1 METFDKVINFVV
13 RYTHRAMIYF
23 ITVIILLLSLY
34 IYFPIARKYSLLA
47 GVNNRSS
54 HKKPVIT
61 AAGFIFYLSYVIY
74 MIDCIVFGKE
84 IMWFWFIGLT
94 LLAVVSFIDDLK
106 DVWFLIR
113 LVAQTVAA
121 SFLLLQIGHD
131 TGIVMTASVSQW
143 SAAIMMLIVAVGLF
157 NLYNFMDGLNGMLG
171 GLALSMSV
179 PLLLIDIYVFD
190 ARNFVDPEIIGL
202 TIVATLVFLFFNF
215 RAQPKCFSGDVGSIV
230 LGYMMTYFVFSLVV
244 KTGNVAYFLLFSAVL
259 IEAGL
264 TVMQRLFAGDN
275 IFAPHRIHLFQ
286 LFCNEFYK
294 SHRLVSG
301 IYAGIQFGFGMV
313 LFVMNI
319 YEMPIWLQ
327 NCILWPVF
335 AALCVTYLLIKRKK
349 MGGHL
354 LSYRGENST
363 TVKTVLTGKRKKRS

>member
-1 METFDKVINFVV
+1 
-13 RYTHRAMIYF
+13 MIYL
-23 ITVIILLLSLY
+23 ITVIILLLSSY
-34 IYFPIARKYSLLA
+34 AYFPVARKYKLLA

-61 AAGFIFYLSYVIY
+61 AAGFTFYLSYIIY
-74 MIDCIVFGKE
+74 ILDCIIYGKP

-94 LLAVVSFIDDLK
+94 ILAVVSFIDDLK

-121 SFLLLQIGHD
+121 SFLMLQIGVD
-131 TGIVMTASVSQW
+131 TGIGMTTSVSQW

-171 GLALSMSV
+171 GLALSMCV
-179 PLLLIDIYVFD
+179 PLLLVDLYVFD
-190 ARNFVDPEIIGL
+190 ARNFVDPELIGL
-202 TIVATLVFLFFNF
+202 TIAATLVFLFFNF

-230 LGYMMTYFVFSLVV
+230 LGYMMVYFVFSLIV
-244 KTGNVAYFLLFSAVL
+244 KTGNVAYILLFSAVL

-286 LFCNEFYK
+286 LYCNEFYK

-301 IYAGIQFGFGMV
+301 IYAGIQFGFGMI

-319 YEMPIWLQ
+319 YEMPVWIQ

-335 AALCVTYLLIKRKK
+335 AALCVIYLLLKRKK

-354 LSYRGENST
+354 LSYRGENTT
-363 TVKTVLTGKRKKRS
+363 TVKTVLTGKRKTKS